1 MLTHTFPIIHSL
13 LTGAVMLDGM
23 LYTTS
28 TLSLSLMQ
36 ADSFLSN
43 SISMELFRA
52 VFNLYIKDFRADKY
66 VLLCIAGSG
75 VVKKT
80 FLRQTIL

>member
-13 LTGAVMLDGM
+13 LTGAVMLDGI

-43 SISMELFRA
+43 SISMELLEPFLI
-52 VFNLYIKDFRADKY
+52 FILKTLWQINMYW
-66 VLLCIAGSG
+66 
-75 VVKKT
+75 VVY
-80 FLRQTIL
+80 LASA

>member
-13 LTGAVMLDGM
+13 LTGAAMLDGI

-43 SISMELFRA
+43 SISMELLELFLI
-52 VFNLYIKDFRADKY
+52 FIL
-66 VLLCIAGSG
+66 
-75 VVKKT
+75 KT
-80 FLRQTIL
+80 LGQISMSCFV

>member
-13 LTGAVMLDGM
+13 LTGAAMLDGI

-43 SISMELFRA
+43 STSMELLEPF
-52 VFNLYIKDFRADKY
+52 
-66 VLLCIAGSG
+66 
-75 VVKKT
+75 
-80 FLRQTIL
+80 